1 MQNRP
6 PKTMKCEKVLGKFAA
21 SLEHAQFQFANGLHQ
36 IRMQW
41 QNYTENHIV
50 LVLI

>member
-6 PKTMKCEKVLGKFAA
+6 PKTMKCEKILGKIAS
-21 SLEHAQFQFANGLHQ
+21 SLEHAHFQFANGLRQ

-41 QNYTENHIV
+41 QIYTENHVV